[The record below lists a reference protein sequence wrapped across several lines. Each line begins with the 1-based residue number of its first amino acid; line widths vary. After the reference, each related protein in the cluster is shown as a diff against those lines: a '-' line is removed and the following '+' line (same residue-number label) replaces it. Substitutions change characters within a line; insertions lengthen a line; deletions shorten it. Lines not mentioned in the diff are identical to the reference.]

1 MIKALVTAI
10 AVVFIIAQMCFA
22 TQIVNGSAAE
32 GPIVT
37 VEPSFQT
44 VSSGE
49 TFTVDIY
56 VDPEGNATAGVDF
69 ILRFDNTLLNATS
82 IANGTFFDGF
92 DTYNTLGKGINNTA
106 GTIDYCEA
114 IWSSQDTGVTTP
126 GTLAI
131 ITFQAIGEEGLA
143 EFYFKELLLSDPFGS
158 KILNVTVINGTVEI
172 KQASSIFDT
181 EASQNPYP
189 GIMGVHNGTLI
200 PDQRIEANTI
210 YTYSC
215 PGTGGH
221 TEYVRLWG
229 PDVDTTA
236 TWGGYTDD
244 WHNLTF
250 EHNFT
255 LEPSVEYHYTIR
267 TGSYP
272 QIIHAPSGEYKV
284 TGGKISCTEF
294 VDANGK
300 RYTNRIPA
308 FRLWKGGK

>member
-10 AVVFIIAQMCFA
+10 AVVFIIAQMCFS
-22 TQIVNGSAAE
+22 TQIVNGSEVE
-32 GPIVT
+32 GPIVS

-49 TFTVDIY
+49 TFSVDIY
-56 VDPEGNATAGVDF
+56 VDPKVNTTAGADF
-69 ILRFDNTLLNATS
+69 ILCFNNTLLNATLL
-82 IANGTFFDGF
+82 ANGTFFDGF
-92 DTYNTLGKGINNTA
+92 DTDNTLGKGINNTT

-126 GTLAI
+126 GTLAT

-143 EFYFKELLLSDPFGS
+143 EFYFKELFLSDPFGS
-158 KILNVTVINGTVEI
+158 KILNVTDINGTVEI
-172 KQASSIFDT
+172 TQASSIFDT
-181 EASQNPYP
+181 EAPQNPYP
-189 GIMGVHNGTLI
+189 GIMGVHNGTLM
-200 PDQRIEANTI
+200 PDQRIEANMI

-221 TEYVRLWG
+221 TEFVSLWG

-236 TWGGYTDD
+236 TWDGYVDD
-244 WHNLTF
+244 WHNLSF
-250 EHNFT
+250 EHTFT
-255 LEPSVEYHYTIR
+255 LEPGVEYNYTIR

-284 TGGKISCTEF
+284 TGGKIKCTEF

-308 FRLWKGGK
+308 FRLWRGGE